1 MDWAS
6 CTLRKG
12 QEDLNAGHDSLASW
26 RACIAVRLFSLL
38 FVCLSCS
45 STFVLVL
52 VLVSVSVSGLELER
66 VSGEAG
72 VVPVLWSKFMV
83 MAYGH
88 PDADAVCALLMMLD
102 SC

>member
-38 FVCLSCS
+38 LVCLSCS
-45 STFVLVL
+45 SIF
-52 VLVSVSVSGLELER
+52 VLVSVSVSGWELER

-102 SC
+102 YY

>member
-12 QEDLNAGHDSLASW
+12 HEDLNAGHDSLASR

-45 STFVLVL
+45 SIL
-52 VLVSVSVSGLELER
+52 VLVSVSVSGLVLELDF

-72 VVPVLWSKFMV
+72 VVLWSKPMV
-83 MAYGH
+83 TAYGH

-102 SC
+102 

>member
-26 RACIAVRLFSLL
+26 RACTAVRLFSLL
-38 FVCLSCS
+38 FMCLACS
-45 STFVLVL
+45 SILVL
-52 VLVSVSVSGLELER
+52 VPVSVSALELER

-102 SC
+102 YY